1 MERHV
6 NHCKRFHGKPMSG
19 LDSDTDDESDLEVE
33 WKGNDAEPEVMQQ
46 PDVPLPAV
54 PQPAVPQPAVPQ
66 PVAPQMEEHPA
77 IPQTRQLRP
86 RQTLQRPIRYRHE
99 SDL

>member
-1 MERHV
+1 
-6 NHCKRFHGKPMSG
+6 MSG
-19 LDSDTDDESDLEVE
+19 LDSDTDDESDLEYE
-33 WKGNDAEPEVMQQ
+33 GKENDAEPGDMPQ
-46 PDVPLPAV
+46 PDVP
-54 PQPAVPQPAVPQ
+54 QPDVPQPAVPQ
-66 PVAPQMEEHPA
+66 PVVPLMEEHPA